1 MPIRVKVPGHGI
13 VEFPDGTP
21 QEEMAKALSS
31 LTDAP
36 DVKTDPQR
44 SWLDTAKDVAIGV
57 GKGAASTVASL
68 GEAAGQIRSPFNPLA
83 GKLSDAVDQ
92 LYGKPGLSKAA
103 FAAADEATTA
113 TNTPQRVGKVLEGAA
128 ELALPVGAGAKAA
141 VEAIPS
147 TARAGAAFKDVM
159 GAARA
164 IPVNTEAPG
173 QVGLRIMQLAERGGG
188 SLPRPVSQF
197 LQRITHPDKAP
208 IAYEEA
214 RDFASGISRLSA
226 NEFQRMTPAVARE
239 VAGLRVTLNKAVAEA
254 ASKAGKGAE
263 YSQAMKEYAKAMK
276 LKTAIDDIAGA
287 AKKAVPYGLATGAVG
302 AVGAGAYWLTKHVTD
317 LLGGD

>member
-1 MPIRVKVPGHGI
+1 MPIRVQVPGHGI

-21 QEEMAKALSS
+21 QDEMAKALSS
-31 LTDAP
+31 LADAP

-44 SWLDTAKDVAIGV
+44 SWLDTAKDVAIGA
-57 GKGAASTVASL
+57 GKGAASTAANI
-68 GEAAGQIRSPFNPLA
+68 GEMAVNAGMIPGATPALFNPVLRSPLFT
-83 GKLSDAVDQ
+83 KT
-92 LYGKPGLSKAA
+92 
-103 FAAADEATTA
+103 DEATTA
-113 TNTPQRVGKVLEGAA
+113 TNTPQRIGKGLEAVA
-128 ELALPVGAGAKAA
+128 EMALPVGAGAKAA

-159 GAARA
+159 GAAKA
-164 IPVNTEAPG
+164 IPINPEAPG
-173 QVGLRIMQLAERGGG
+173 QIALRIQQLADRGGG
-188 SLPRPVSQF
+188 SMPRPVSQF
-197 LQRITHPDKAP
+197 LQRVTNPDKAP
-208 IAYEEA
+208 MAYEEA

-226 NEFQRMTPAVARE
+226 NEFQRMGPAVARE

-263 YSQAMKEYAKAMK
+263 YAQAMNEYAKAMK
-276 LKTAIDDIAGA
+276 LKTAVDDVVGA

-302 AVGAGAYWLTKHVTD
+302 AAGAGAYWLTKHISD